1 MNSTRV
7 GRVLLGAAVAIAI
20 AACAPAAGGASTS
33 QTLQHVATTATQPA
47 AIQPVATQPAATQPA
62 ATQPAT
68 AAQPV
73 ATCSPGASACPI
85 RISFAPGAYSGQAEG
100 RLTGINS
107 EQWFVVNARA
117 GQAMVVVVEGAGPT
131 RGIVYFPDQHS
142 IGQPGGRVF
151 DEILP
156 ASGDYRIR
164 VTESTM
170 GEAWSGRVDVI
181 VLIY

>member
-1 MNSTRV
+1 MNRTRG
-7 GRVLLGAAVAIAI
+7 GRVLVGAAVAIAI

-47 AIQPVATQPAATQPA
+47 AIQPVATQPAATQRA

-117 GQAMVVVVEGAGPT
+117 GQAMVVVVQGAGPT
-131 RGIVYFPDQHS
+131 RAI
-142 IGQPGGRVF
+142 
-151 DEILP
+151 
-156 ASGDYRIR
+156 
-164 VTESTM
+164 
-170 GEAWSGRVDVI
+170 
-181 VLIY
+181 